1 MKIKISREVKI
12 GIYALT
18 TLVIMY
24 WVFNFIKG
32 RDIFSSYDNYYV
44 AYENVEGLGQT
55 SSIYLK
61 GLKVGNVSKIS
72 LEKSGQFFE
81 ATLRIHRGYSIPE
94 NSTAEIYS
102 TDIMGNK
109 AVRVIVGDSPRLAK
123 PGDFLNASVAS
134 DFTNMM
140 SKELLPLKDK
150 LEVLMTNLNTT
161 VVSLNNVL
169 TENTQKQLAESIR
182 HLNTSLQNISTIS
195 STLNNEKEHIARS
208 LENIDSFTASLSNNT
223 QNINAIISNLE
234 QLSDSLKY
242 VDIKSTFNHLNTL
255 LAQASDTTGTVGQLL
270 YNNEI
275 HHRLS
280 ATLNDLDLLIKDLKE
295 NPKKYVKL
303 SLF

>member
-1 MKIKISREVKI
+1 MKVKISREVKI
-12 GIYALT
+12 GIYALV
-18 TLVIMY
+18 TLVLMY

-32 RDIFSSYDNYYV
+32 RDIFSAYDNYYV
-44 AYENVEGLGQT
+44 SYENVEGLGQT
-55 SSIYLK
+55 STVYLK

-72 LEKSGQFFE
+72 LEKSGKFFE
-81 ATLRIHRGYSIPE
+81 VTLRIHRGYSIPE

-123 PGDFLNASVAS
+123 SGDFLNANVAS

-150 LEVLMTNLNTT
+150 LETLITNLNTT
-161 VVSLNNVL
+161 VVSINNVL
-169 TENTQKQLAESIR
+169 TTDAQKQLSESIA
-182 HLNTSLQNISTIS
+182 HLSTSLQHIANITNSLDT
-195 STLNNEKEHIARS
+195 EKEHIIRT
-208 LENIDSFTASLSNNT
+208 LENIDTFTASLSNNS
-223 QNINAIISNLE
+223 QSIDAIIRNFE
-234 QLSDSLKY
+234 QLSDSLKQVNVKAT
-242 VDIKSTFNHLNTL
+242 VDHLNTL

-270 YNNEI
+270 YNGELYD
-275 HHRLS
+275 RLS
-280 ATLNDLDLLIKDLKE
+280 STLNSLDLLIKDLKE